1 MSSQNKRIN
10 LTVDKDTY
18 LALVALSD
26 QRHQKISKISLDL
39 IHQGLE
45 IQEDLYF
52 SKISDERLSKKQ
64 KSIPH
69 NKAWK

>member
-1 MSSQNKRIN
+1 MSSQNKKISF
-10 LTVDKDTY
+10 TVDEGTY
-18 LALVALSD
+18 LALKALSD
-26 QRHQKISKISLDL
+26 QRDQKISKVSSDL

>member
-1 MSSQNKRIN
+1 MSSHNKRIN
-10 LTVDKDTY
+10 LTVDEDTY
-18 LALVALSD
+18 LALAASFD
-26 QRHQKISKISLDL
+26 QCHQKISKISLDL

-69 NKAWK
+69 NKAR